1 MQKIF
6 EIEQG
11 VPEIC
16 PWGQVSP
23 GAKCRAVL
31 LGLLL
36 GLHRA
41 ELEVNTTLSRV
52 SSGHCPLSNPGRGT
66 HLSFPIPGFWTIYLL
81 LT

>member
-23 GAKCRAVL
+23 GASVWGANVAQSLHPSWTCHMTDQALDYL
-31 LGLLL
+31 LWTM
-36 GLHRA
+36 
-41 ELEVNTTLSRV
+41 ESSRV
-52 SSGHCPLSNPGRGT
+52 QSPPKGS
-66 HLSFPIPGFWTIYLL
+66 
-81 LT
+81 